1 MLGNYNVHVAQLYIN
16 EANLIFQIELLTMKI
31 FFCHASEAKID
42 MQQQAK
48 ILIIA
53 ILVAS

>member
-1 MLGNYNVHVAQLYIN
+1 
-16 EANLIFQIELLTMKI
+16 MKI